1 MGPHMQERIKDLE
14 KEIREI
20 KQRNLRVE
28 ADKAWEVSWT
38 RIFFISISTYI
49 IGEFLSK
56 KCALSPRL
64 PYVIWIAEV
73 LEIPGVLAY
82 GDTLEQAQANVEALT
97 FRIMAE
103 EIEENTSKNVFGF
116 SNIAFSLS

>member
-64 PYVIWIAEV
+64 PYVILILIATV
-73 LEIPGVLAY
+73 LIGVFLFKEKLSML
-82 GDTLEQAQANVEALT
+82 GITGIIL
-97 FRIMAE
+97 
-103 EIEENTSKNVFGF
+103 VFI
-116 SNIAFSLS
+116 SIVLLLMN

>member
-64 PYVIWIAEV
+64 PYVILIATV
-73 LEIPGVLAY
+73 LIGVFLFKEKLSML
-82 GDTLEQAQANVEALT
+82 GITGIIL
-97 FRIMAE
+97 
-103 EIEENTSKNVFGF
+103 VFI
-116 SNIAFSLS
+116 SIVLLLMN

>member
-1 MGPHMQERIKDLE
+1 MFMLNERKYTIETEQETDGR
-14 KEIREI
+14 
-20 KQRNLRVE
+20 
-28 ADKAWEVSWT
+28 
-38 RIFFISISTYI
+38 
-49 IGEFLSK
+49 
-56 KCALSPRL
+56 
-64 PYVIWIAEV
+64 WIAEV